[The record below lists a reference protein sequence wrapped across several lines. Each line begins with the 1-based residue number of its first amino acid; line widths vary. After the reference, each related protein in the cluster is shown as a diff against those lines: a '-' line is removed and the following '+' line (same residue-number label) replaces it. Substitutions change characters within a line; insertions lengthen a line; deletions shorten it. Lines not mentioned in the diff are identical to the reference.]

1 MIIGAR
7 VEREKTV
14 RKEVQEKRREEEE
27 YLRDWKGRR
36 RYWR

>member
-27 YLRDWKGRR
+27 YLRDWKERR